1 MLQTC
6 DIIIWKP
13 HPKVQK
19 KTAGSIVIIE
29 RNRPRIDFGWSG
41 DNSDNSL
48 SSIISNFCRK
58 MTRKNLFNQGRRRFS
73 YTVVIVPSSFIQN
86 KEDYTL
92 VS

>member
-19 KTAGSIVIIE
+19 KTAGSIVIID
-29 RNRPRIDFGWSG
+29 RNRPIIDFGWSG

-48 SSIISNFCRK
+48 SSIISNF
-58 MTRKNLFNQGRRRFS
+58 L
-73 YTVVIVPSSFIQN
+73 
-86 KEDYTL
+86 
-92 VS
+92 